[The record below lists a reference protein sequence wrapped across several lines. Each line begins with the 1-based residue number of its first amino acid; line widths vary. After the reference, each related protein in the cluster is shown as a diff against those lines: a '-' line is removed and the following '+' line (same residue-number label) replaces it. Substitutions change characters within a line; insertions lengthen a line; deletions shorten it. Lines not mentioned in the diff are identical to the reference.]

1 MNDHTDI
8 STADGG
14 HQVLVSVIEN
24 LISVDRNTAGA
35 RPRQSLGQLSDESLR
50 NLAQDE
56 GNAGTN
62 ETTGSQTEGNGS
74 WDKPKGI
81 DATQVSAY
89 VTVVSL
95 RGNQDDGEVTREPR
109 AEEGGRSPWKGLQ
122 MTGAN
127 GPERN
132 TAVACGRP
140 LPTGRQTSSLVLLQ
154 TITPPSNPNASSPEP
169 IATSDYIEYH

>member
-1 MNDHTDI
+1 MQASKESMNDHTDI

-81 DATQVSAY
+81 DATQVVRAWLRPDNSGFTWIQYSGCALSLHMSLLSASAAIR
-89 VTVVSL
+89 TM
-95 RGNQDDGEVTREPR
+95 
-109 AEEGGRSPWKGLQ
+109 GRLLE
-122 MTGAN
+122 N
-127 GPERN
+127 PERRRE
-132 TAVACGRP
+132 AGVPGRVC
-140 LPTGRQTSSLVLLQ
+140 R
-154 TITPPSNPNASSPEP
+154 
-169 IATSDYIEYH
+169 